1 MSTKRLSL
9 FDPPPKE
16 LLTRKEAAEFLGVKI
31 GTLSVWACNK
41 RYNLPYCKVGSLVR
55 YRRADL
61 EHFLEAEPSM
71 LDGNFSL
78 GNCEVGCKINYKLL
92 EVLLCPDRF

>member
-16 LLTRKEAAEFLGVKI
+16 LLTRKEAAEFLGVKV

-41 RYNLPYCKVGSLVR
+41 RYNLPYVKVGSLVR
-55 YRRADL
+55 YRRSDL
-61 EHFLEAEPSM
+61 EHFLGAEPSM
-71 LDGNFSL
+71 RDGQL
-78 GNCEVGCKINYKLL
+78 
-92 EVLLCPDRF
+92 LLCGFTSRV